1 MLRWRAVD
9 MVLYFPPV
17 RENIQ
22 AEWWISQISYNIKR
36 GQGVKYVFRE
46 QLDSKQS
53 KDGGEHE

>member
-1 MLRWRAVD
+1 

-17 RENIQ
+17 WENIQ

-46 QLDSKQS
+46 QLDSTQS